1 MEPTLWPES
10 CPASALADLRLN
22 FGQFLL
28 PCAIGPVVERDF
40 LTADWIL
47 QDIGQ
52 FVLEPSKGALTSG
65 LPHHGAGYTGNTG
78 LSHHGTG
85 NTGLPHHGA
94 GNTGLPHHGAGKTG
108 NHGIHHQVQGR
119 G

>member
-94 GNTGLPHHGAGKTG
+94 G
-108 NHGIHHQVQGR
+108 
-119 G
+119 